1 VTYLLDVNV
10 LIALID
16 TRHLHHHAAHDW
28 FVQGAHVSWATC
40 PITENGVVRIV
51 GHQNYP
57 NGSGSPLNVAAAM
70 SCLRSMPGHVFWPDD
85 ISLFDGD
92 RFEVPRLTTTR
103 HLTDSYLL
111 GLAVR
116 NGGRFATFDRRV
128 STAAV
133 IGGDQALHV
142 I

>member
-1 VTYLLDVNV
+1 MTYLLDVNV

-16 TRHLHHHAAHDW
+16 TRHIHHHSAHDW
-28 FVQGAHVSWATC
+28 FVQGAHDSWATC

-57 NGSGSPLNVAAAM
+57 NGSGSPLDVAAAI
-70 SCLRSMPGHVFWPDD
+70 SCLRAMPGHVFWPDD
-85 ISLFDGD
+85 ISLFDAD
-92 RFEVPRLTTTR
+92 RFEVSRLTTTR

-111 GLAVR
+111 ALAVR
-116 NGGRFATFDRRV
+116 RGGCFATFDRRV
-128 STAAV
+128 STTAV
-133 IGGDQALHV
+133 VGGAEALHV

>member
-1 VTYLLDVNV
+1 MTYLLDVNV

-16 TRHLHHHAAHDW
+16 TRHVHHQAAHDW
-28 FVQGAHVSWATC
+28 FVQGAHDSWATC

-57 NGSGSPLNVAAAM
+57 NGSGSPLDITAAM
-70 SCLRSMPGHVFWPDD
+70 SCLLSMPGHVFWPDD
-85 ISLFDGD
+85 ISLFDAD
-92 RFEVPRLTTTR
+92 RFDMPRLTTTR

-116 NGGRFATFDRRV
+116 HGGRFATFDRRV

-133 IGGDQALHV
+133 IGGAEALHV